1 MMLKVLTMT
10 WEQYTRKFNLAIH
23 GIPECEEDNVEDVI
37 NFEGQLNTR

>member
-1 MMLKVLTMT
+1 MT

-23 GIPECEEDNVEDVI
+23 GIPECEDDNVEDVI

>member
-1 MMLKVLTMT
+1 MT

-23 GIPECEEDNVEDVI
+23 GIPECEEDYVEDVI